1 MTGKTISSWVPEETA
16 DKLDR
21 YANKIGMSR
30 SDTIRVLL
38 ERQLKKVRL
47 YEVRDGRCTGYLRE
61 VQDCH

>member
-30 SDTIRVLL
+30 SDTIRILV
-38 ERQLKKVRL
+38 ERQLKKVKL
-47 YEVRDGRCTGYLRE
+47 E
-61 VQDCH
+61 